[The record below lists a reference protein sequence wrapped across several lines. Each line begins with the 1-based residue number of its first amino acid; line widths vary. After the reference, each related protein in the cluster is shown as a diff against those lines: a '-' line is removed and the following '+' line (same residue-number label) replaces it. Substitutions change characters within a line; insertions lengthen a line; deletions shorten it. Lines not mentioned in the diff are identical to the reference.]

1 MSDRI
6 FLLNY
11 LQQYFDEIEPKEFY
25 RELFPAGELEK
36 QGQQEQGKYNA
47 IAVEL
52 LPKEETSRNARRYVL
67 TDELNILD
75 SLLQKENFI
84 IVSPISY
91 AGKSRKAENA
101 RFIYAMAIDLD
112 GLTKEQNIVDLFHQI
127 ENDHIP
133 KPTFVVWSGTGL
145 HLYYQFEQ
153 PIPCFNN
160 ITKQL
165 AAMKSSLTV
174 KIWNKYI
181 TELYDKPQVQSLFQG
196 FRIVGGVTKGGS
208 RTKAFITGEKVS
220 LEYLNGFIFD
230 ESAKV
235 KDFIY
240 KSKLTKKEAAAKYPE
255 WYERRIVK
263 QQPKGSWQCKKDLY
277 NWWLDRLKNEA
288 TVGHRYYCIMC
299 LAVYAKKCG
308 VSEEELEQ
316 DAFSL
321 LERMETLTTEE
332 RNHFTREDILAA
344 LEMYNDSYITFPIDT
359 ISQLSSIDIKKNK
372 RNFRKQTT
380 HLKIARSTLEV
391 LNDEAG
397 ISLQGRPNKGYE
409 VLSWKYANP
418 NGTVKECMK
427 ETGLAR
433 ANNVNIKFTNL
444 GILIFTNLDH
454 LIYLY
459 LFLQVF
465 QYILRPI

>member
-112 GLTKEQNIVDLFHQI
+112 GLTKEQNILGLFHQI

-181 TELYDKPQVQSLFQG
+181 TELYDKPQV
-196 FRIVGGVTKGGS
+196 
-208 RTKAFITGEKVS
+208 
-220 LEYLNGFIFD
+220 
-230 ESAKV
+230 
-235 KDFIY
+235 
-240 KSKLTKKEAAAKYPE
+240 
-255 WYERRIVK
+255 
-263 QQPKGSWQCKKDLY
+263 
-277 NWWLDRLKNEA
+277 
-288 TVGHRYYCIMC
+288 
-299 LAVYAKKCG
+299 
-308 VSEEELEQ
+308 
-316 DAFSL
+316 
-321 LERMETLTTEE
+321 
-332 RNHFTREDILAA
+332 
-344 LEMYNDSYITFPIDT
+344 
-359 ISQLSSIDIKKNK
+359 
-372 RNFRKQTT
+372 
-380 HLKIARSTLEV
+380 
-391 LNDEAG
+391 
-397 ISLQGRPNKGYE
+397 
-409 VLSWKYANP
+409 
-418 NGTVKECMK
+418 
-427 ETGLAR
+427 
-433 ANNVNIKFTNL
+433 
-444 GILIFTNLDH
+444 
-454 LIYLY
+454 
-459 LFLQVF
+459 
-465 QYILRPI
+465 